1 MCGFEGDVFEGA
13 QINNVCAF
21 PYIFRGALDCRASCV
36 NEEMKLAATHAIAK
50 MAKKLQPIK
59 ASLSGTSSWASLM
72 DMEHR
77 EQSDESSTS
86 RLGSARSKSPGR
98 KSPRSRSRD
107 LRNKPRRLSSTNDLG
122 GGEDGELGQAC
133 VFGRDYII
141 PKPFDERLLV
151 EVSSAVAA
159 AAIDSGVAGITL
171 DMAAYRDHLSDMM
184 AIKAGHDR
192 PQDKP
197 SYS

>member
-1 MCGFEGDVFEGA
+1 MMGWRCFEGA

-21 PYIFRGALDCRASCV
+21 PYIFRGALDCRARCV

-59 ASLSGTSSWASLM
+59 ASLSRSSSWASLM

-77 EQSDESSTS
+77 EQSGGSSTPRS

-98 KSPRSRSRD
+98 KSPRSRGKD
-107 LRNKPRRLSSTNDLG
+107 LRSKPRRLSSTNDLV
-122 GGEDGELGQAC
+122 GGEEGEEVEAC

-171 DMAAYRDHLSDMM
+171 DMVEYRDHLSDMM

-192 PQDKP
+192 PQDKA
-197 SYS
+197 S

>member
-1 MCGFEGDVFEGA
+1 
-13 QINNVCAF
+13 VCAF
-21 PYIFRGALDCRASCV
+21 PYIFRGALDCRARCV
-36 NEEMKLAATHAIAK
+36 NEEMKLAATHAIAR
-50 MAKKLQPIK
+50 MAKQLQPVK
-59 ASLSGTSSWASLM
+59 VSLSRSSSWASLM

-77 EQSDESSTS
+77 EQNGVSSKSSS

-107 LRNKPRRLSSTNDLG
+107 LRNRPLRPSSTNDLG
-122 GGEDGELGQAC
+122 GGEDGEEGQAC

-171 DMAAYRDHLSDMM
+171 DMVEYRDHLSDMM

-192 PQDKP
+192 SQDKA
-197 SYS
+197 S